1 MNYEEMLNAR
11 EAAGGKGTEL
21 PIGVLR
27 QTQIDHKYRFQIT
40 LKPTL
45 ADNTAFRDGLQ
56 RDHDWG
62 AKHADPHRLHYDIA
76 TDSEASASGNT
87 TLLLEPGNYQTLAQV
102 LDANPAIVAS
112 AGFVDQM
119 FSQLMAYASKLHA
132 NGIYQLCFAP
142 QNIFLRKGSTTP
154 LLFCHGSFFSK
165 VKDTRNLYEGCESFV
180 APEVLE
186 GGEGSEAADVYS
198 LGKLIE
204 FLFEKGGMTIEYK
217 MLLKQATATDP
228 AARFHSVE
236 EMKSSLAQK
245 RGMRRSVIAVI
256 AALAIALICVWIY
269 IDMMPQRSD
278 MEFIEPVKKAEVD
291 PFDDTYSPDVEMI
304 LDGDTITIT
313 NEDMEMYTQ
322 KAEEIFRSRFEEAA
336 EEKLNGVFNKAT
348 MGSREKAILADSKQ
362 MQDQL
367 EELKTELA
375 EETGIDSERA
385 AEIARDVVETKMAKK
400 KKDLENTAVQKPKEE
415 NE

>member
-1 MNYEEMLNAR
+1 
-11 EAAGGKGTEL
+11 
-21 PIGVLR
+21 
-27 QTQIDHKYRFQIT
+27 
-40 LKPTL
+40 
-45 ADNTAFRDGLQ
+45 
-56 RDHDWG
+56 
-62 AKHADPHRLHYDIA
+62 
-76 TDSEASASGNT
+76 
-87 TLLLEPGNYQTLAQV
+87 
-102 LDANPAIVAS
+102 
-112 AGFVDQM
+112 
-119 FSQLMAYASKLHA
+119 
-132 NGIYQLCFAP
+132 
-142 QNIFLRKGSTTP
+142 
-154 LLFCHGSFFSK
+154 
-165 VKDTRNLYEGCESFV
+165 
-180 APEVLE
+180 
-186 GGEGSEAADVYS
+186 
-198 LGKLIE
+198 
-204 FLFEKGGMTIEYK
+204 
-217 MLLKQATATDP
+217 
-228 AARFHSVE
+228 
-236 EMKSSLAQK
+236 
-245 RGMRRSVIAVI
+245 
-256 AALAIALICVWIY
+256 
-269 IDMMPQRSD
+269 